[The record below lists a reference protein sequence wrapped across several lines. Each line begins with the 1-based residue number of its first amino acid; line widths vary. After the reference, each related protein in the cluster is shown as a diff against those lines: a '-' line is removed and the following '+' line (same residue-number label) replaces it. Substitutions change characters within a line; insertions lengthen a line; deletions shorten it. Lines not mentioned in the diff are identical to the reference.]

1 MVKEKSS
8 ICITSIIAFLRK
20 FFSPVISL
28 ADTSRAPR
36 VVEDVAEEEAGGEEA
51 VRWEAEAAL
60 EMGSML
66 PGSASMTSW
75 P

>member
-1 MVKEKSS
+1 MVKEKSC
-8 ICITSIIAFLRK
+8 ICITSIIVFLRK
-20 FFSPVISL
+20 IFSPVISL
-28 ADTSRAPR
+28 ADTLRAPR
-36 VVEDVAEEEAGGEEA
+36 VAEDVAEEEEEGEEA